1 MKNHQEL
8 KIKRGKLKKET
19 DIFPTRVKDPPHKK
33 TVDPNK
39 TITVFLKIKQ
49 IQAMILQTKKNI
61 SLVQINEEVL
71 SH

>member
-49 IQAMILQTKKNI
+49 IQ
-61 SLVQINEEVL
+61 VL
-71 SH
+71 SQQYFFMRVALIKCRILL